1 MFEDLFKMIDPKKF
15 GFVDKCTKDT
25 QRGLGILC
33 GTYVF
38 FIILGLI
45 LNILQTIVLFTKC
58 RDTVLRDIPTTI
70 EVILFTMISIGW
82 SVFTIVFM
90 INACRMCNGL
100 YAFFFLLLVG
110 IIVGVVNMLL
120 LNRASGAIMQ
130 CMLRN
135 QRK

>member
-1 MFEDLFKMIDPKKF
+1 MFKDLFKMIDPKKF

-45 LNILQTIVLFTKC
+45 INILQTIVLFTKC
-58 RDTVLRDIPTTI
+58 SDTVLRDTPTTI

-110 IIVGVVNMLL
+110 IIVATINMLL
-120 LNRASGAIMQ
+120 LNRATSVVMQ

>member
-1 MFEDLFKMIDPKKF
+1 MFKDLFKMIDPKKF

-45 LNILQTIVLFTKC
+45 INILQTIALFTKC
-58 RDTVLRDIPTTI
+58 RDTVLRDTRTTI

-100 YAFFFLLLVG
+100 YAFFFLLLIG
-110 IIVGVVNMLL
+110 IIVTTINLLL
-120 LNRASGAIMQ
+120 LNRATSVVMQ

>member
-45 LNILQTIVLFTKC
+45 LNILQTILLFTEC
-58 RDTVLRDIPTTI
+58 REIILRDTATSI
-70 EVILFTMISIGW
+70 EVLLFIMISIGW
-82 SVFTIVFM
+82 SVFIMVFM

-100 YAFFFLLLVG
+100 YAFFFLLLIG
-110 IIVGVVNMLL
+110 IIVTTINMLL
-120 LNRASGAIMQ
+120 LNRATSVVMQ

>member
-45 LNILQTIVLFTKC
+45 LNILQTILLFIEC
-58 RDTVLRDIPTTI
+58 REIVLRDTATSI
-70 EVILFTMISIGW
+70 EVLLFIMISIGW
-82 SVFTIVFM
+82 SVFIMVFM

-100 YAFFFLLLVG
+100 YGFFFLLLLG
-110 IIVGVVNMLL
+110 IIIGVVNMLL

-130 CMLRN
+130 CYNKVSR
-135 QRK
+135 